1 VVLSIKETNLEARA
15 GGIVLVAHPEF
26 GMGVEFL
33 QTTAAQ
39 HDQVQGLVKSLRA
52 SKDKSPDIQVVPD
65 GLETPA
71 PDGSLHMYQA
81 FAGERSA
88 SGTPVAENKDTLVEL
103 FRLKFQVPVEKFL
116 EQMREQR
123 TSLGARSHAKASP

>member
-1 VVLSIKETNLEARA
+1 
-15 GGIVLVAHPEF
+15 
-26 GMGVEFL
+26 
-33 QTTAAQ
+33 
-39 HDQVQGLVKSLRA
+39 
-52 SKDKSPDIQVVPD
+52 
-65 GLETPA
+65 
-71 PDGSLHMYQA
+71 MYQA